1 MLLKFY
7 KFTIN
12 NIKRNLLM
20 DNWYTT
26 IRTNYR
32 VLETLFITSILPSAG
47 MKAGMKAVA
56 RLGYSFTLESR
67 FN

>member
-1 MLLKFY
+1 
-7 KFTIN
+7 
-12 NIKRNLLM
+12 M